1 MKREPRHLPLPPT
14 DILTLLVSTA
24 AVFFTLAFGGKL
36 LEGYRLQRHNAM
48 LRAEIGGREEQQKQL
63 QQRLD
68 YVQTPAYVEK
78 VAREQY
84 KWVRAGENLVIT
96 IFRRRPVV
104 EPTPTPPAGP
114 TTGTTVT
121 QAVSHWPEWWN
132 LLAGRAPNP

>member
-1 MKREPRHLPLPPT
+1 MKSEPRHLPLPPT
-14 DILTLLVSTA
+14 DILTVLVSTA

-48 LRAEIGGREEQQKQL
+48 LSAEIEVREEQQEQL
-63 QQRLD
+63 EQRLD

-96 IFRRRPVV
+96 ILRSRPVV
-104 EPTPTPPAGP
+104 APTPAPPAGP
-114 TTGTTVT
+114 TTEKTTAT
-121 QAVSHWPEWWN
+121 VSHWSEWWN
-132 LLAGRAPNP
+132 LLAGTAPSQ

>member
-14 DILTLLVSTA
+14 DILAVLVSTA
-24 AVFFTLAFGGKL
+24 AVFFALAFGGKL

-48 LRAEIGGREEQQKQL
+48 LRAEIEVREEQQKQL
-63 QQRLD
+63 ERRLD
-68 YVQTPAYVEK
+68 YVKTPAYVEQ

-96 IFRRRPVV
+96 IFRHRPAA
-104 EPTPTPPAGP
+104 EPTPVLPTGT

-121 QAVSHWPEWWN
+121 RAVSYWPEWWN
-132 LLAGRAPNP
+132 LLAGRAPSP

>member
-1 MKREPRHLPLPPT
+1 MKREMVRLPLPPM
-14 DILTLLVSTA
+14 DILAVVVSTA
-24 AVFFTLAFGGKL
+24 AVVFALAFSGKL

-48 LRAEIGGREEQQKQL
+48 LNAEIERREQQQQGL

-84 KWVRAGENLVIT
+84 RWVKAGENLVIT
-96 IFRRRPVV
+96 IFRSRPAA
-104 EPTPTPPAGP
+104 EPAPTSPTGS

-132 LLAGRAPNP
+132 LLTGRAPNP

>member
-1 MKREPRHLPLPPT
+1 MKSEPRHLPLPPT
-14 DILTLLVSTA
+14 DILTVLVSTA

-48 LRAEIGGREEQQKQL
+48 LSAEIEVREEQQEQL
-63 QQRLD
+63 EQRLD

-96 IFRRRPVV
+96 ILRSRPVV
-104 EPTPTPPAGP
+104 APTPAPPAGP
-114 TTGTTVT
+114 TTEKTTAT
-121 QAVSHWPEWWN
+121 VSHWPEWWN
-132 LLAGRAPNP
+132 LLAGTAPSQ